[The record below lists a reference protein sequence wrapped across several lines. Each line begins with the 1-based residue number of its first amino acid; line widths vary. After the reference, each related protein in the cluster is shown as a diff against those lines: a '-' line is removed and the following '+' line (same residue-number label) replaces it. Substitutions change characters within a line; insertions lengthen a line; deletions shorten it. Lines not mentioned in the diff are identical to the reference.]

1 MLSHSRRLF
10 LMPTLVNR
18 MRALAKMTWP
28 AAAVVL
34 FFAASSRA
42 DAEDIVFASFEAF
55 LYTGPLQGTTFTVQY
70 SYSADDV
77 SAVGDSYVPL
87 ISFDFTLLGVPF
99 TRDDIFQGGQVIF
112 RDGVLNNV
120 TASFQV
126 FLPPGSPVQNITF
139 GFGGPGVIGY
149 IARDGEFG
157 DGFFG
162 TGQ

>member
-1 MLSHSRRLF
+1 
-10 LMPTLVNR
+10 
-18 MRALAKMTWP
+18 MRALTKMTWP

-34 FFAASSRA
+34 LFAASSRA
-42 DAEDIVFASFEAF
+42 NAQDIVFDRFEAF

-70 SYSADDV
+70 SYNAAEV

-87 ISFDFTLLGVPF
+87 NSFDFTLLGVPF
-99 TRDDIFQGGQVIF
+99 TRDDIFQGGQAIF
-112 RDGVLNNV
+112 RDGVLANV

-149 IARDGEFG
+149 IALNGEFG
-157 DGFFG
+157 YGSF
-162 TGQ
+162 